1 MWLNLIFNNDKI
13 KCRKCS
19 TAHRENKSDCSDINK
34 ILHCESILI
43 WDTLWIMLGL
53 FVLLCSLNRL
63 GHFSYISY
71 ISSRKKSGKIKK
83 NRHRMANA
91 RTYLELYNYF
101 PLIGFSLGMEKRA
114 DDPSAGQDNRR
125 VWQDVD
131 GGGRPGSDF
140 SCVRN

>member
-1 MWLNLIFNNDKI
+1 MNNVRFVRSPVLSKSSWPFFVYFLHFFEE
-13 KCRKCS
+13 KV
-19 TAHRENKSDCSDINK
+19 RED
-34 ILHCESILI
+34 
-43 WDTLWIMLGL
+43 
-53 FVLLCSLNRL
+53 
-63 GHFSYISY
+63 
-71 ISSRKKSGKIKK
+71 KK